1 LAWKKKKKGPFNPFA
16 PNASKTPTKQQS
28 GTRREAK
35 PVSYKKA
42 PTPQSK
48 PAEIEPSAPKPAIP
62 TSHLPPT
69 EESVIE
75 PKVESPEPE
84 IQDDEKDIETTSESV
99 AESGPA
105 TAAGKVR
112 SVGLRKID
120 DDSDDEVNE
129 EEGSDDDRIT
139 ERDALIAESKA
150 LAADSGLIVE
160 GKEDEIIISTL
171 HKKTTEQEI
180 KEVKKTVSEK
190 AFEKRKQ
197 QLAKKRKIRAA
208 APPTKRVQKLNRRK
222 YMEFKV
228 DIREILEEENVLE
241 EHRANLLGSTWA
253 KGERQGIQGA
263 IEFVEEKEADGI
275 ISDVVAERII
285 KVLKGYRK
293 VR

>member
-1 LAWKKKKKGPFNPFA
+1 MARKKAKPFNPFA
-16 PNASKTPTKQQS
+16 PNASKPPTKKQS
-28 GTRREAK
+28 GSRRDAK
-35 PVSYKKA
+35 PVSYIA
-42 PTPQSK
+42 PTPHSK
-48 PAEIEPSAPKPAIP
+48 PTEIEPSAPKPAIP
-62 TSHLPPT
+62 TSHLPPRD
-69 EESVIE
+69 EPVIE
-75 PKVESPEPE
+75 PKVESPEPVY
-84 IQDDEKDIETTSESV
+84 QDEEKDVESTTEIV

-112 SVGLRKID
+112 SVGLRKIEVEAD
-120 DDSDDEVNE
+120 ESDDEDE
-129 EEGSDDDRIT
+129 SDEDRIT

-160 GKEDEIIISTL
+160 GKDDEILIATL

-228 DIREILEEENVLE
+228 DIREILEEENVQE
-241 EHRANLLGSTWA
+241 EYRANLLGSTWA

-263 IEFVEEKEADGI
+263 IEFIEEKLDEGI
-275 ISDVVAERII
+275 ITEVVSERII